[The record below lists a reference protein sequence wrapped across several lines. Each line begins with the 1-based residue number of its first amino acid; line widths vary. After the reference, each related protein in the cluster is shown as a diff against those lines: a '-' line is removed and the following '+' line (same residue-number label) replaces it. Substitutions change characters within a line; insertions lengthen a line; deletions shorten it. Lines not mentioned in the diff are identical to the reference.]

1 MSSCGEG
8 SRHHPLQPRTAVPE
22 DRAVGWATGA
32 ALPGR
37 LQRHLEFSNPVK
49 AFPLSLLFTQR
60 RSHWIRLPTY
70 QPKMLA
76 IRKRIAIDGSAKGLI
91 QFKSLI
97 ASIIQSEEYLS
108 QSKNSP

>member
-1 MSSCGEG
+1 M
-8 SRHHPLQPRTAVPE
+8 
-22 DRAVGWATGA
+22 
-32 ALPGR
+32 
-37 LQRHLEFSNPVK
+37 K

-97 ASIIQSEEYLS
+97 ASIIQSEEYLYPIQK
-108 QSKNSP
+108 QSIRSISEQNKTAGTCAESADPDRT